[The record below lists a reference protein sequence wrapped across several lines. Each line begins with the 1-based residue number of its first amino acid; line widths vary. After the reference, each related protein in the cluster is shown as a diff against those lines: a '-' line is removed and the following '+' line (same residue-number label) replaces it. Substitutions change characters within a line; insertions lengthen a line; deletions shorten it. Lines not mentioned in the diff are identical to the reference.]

1 MKAVITIPNHLAEQF
16 ENDFNKDMDIRFPFP
31 NKAQGEF
38 HTVFTFTVEDEDDEN
53 ELHTFVNVFKTIN
66 Q

>member
-1 MKAVITIPNHLAEQF
+1 MKVIITIPNHLSEQF

-31 NKAQGEF
+31 NKEQGEF
-38 HTVFTFTVEDEDDEN
+38 HTVFTFTVEDETDEE
-53 ELHTFVNVFKTIN
+53 ELHTFGNDFKASN